1 MAKNRDVDE
10 SSLFQVNSEEDGSRQ
25 SEPAK
30 EGLEEVLNYLYQAAA
45 IRSLM
50 DPGIAE
56 EETRSIPSVVGAM
69 EKDKGEETVEGPMAA
84 VDVVDAMEKDKG
96 EETDEG
102 PMDFSCW
109 TLDEIRYKMLF

>member
-10 SSLFQVNSEEDGSRQ
+10 SYLFQVNSEEDGYRQ

-50 DPGIAE
+50 DPGQE
-56 EETRSIPSVVGAM
+56 QGRGRELTVPS
-69 EKDKGEETVEGPMAA
+69 
-84 VDVVDAMEKDKG
+84 
-96 EETDEG
+96 
-102 PMDFSCW
+102 
-109 TLDEIRYKMLF
+109 